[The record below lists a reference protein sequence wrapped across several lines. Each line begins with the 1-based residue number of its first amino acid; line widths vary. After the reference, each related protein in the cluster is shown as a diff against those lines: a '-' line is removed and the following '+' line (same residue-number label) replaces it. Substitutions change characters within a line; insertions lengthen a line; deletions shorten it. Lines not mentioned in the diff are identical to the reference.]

1 MSQLPILKVS
11 NLTKTYKFDSKSQK
25 YQGLLDSISNLSNNS
40 IEAVKNISFDLHEGE
55 CLGIIGENG
64 AGKSTLLK
72 ILSGIVKPTSG
83 NIKYRGNILS
93 ILDVGT
99 GFHPDLNGIE
109 NIYLNGQMMG
119 YNHRDIKN
127 KINSIVKFS
136 EIDKFIYEPIK
147 TYSSGMYLRLAF
159 STIIHMNA
167 DILIIDEILSV
178 GDLGFQKK
186 CMEHILDLKKNT
198 KVSLIIVSHN
208 LMQISDICDRLIL
221 LKKGEIVKDD
231 QTYNT
236 VIKYSLDGENISDD
250 KSISTKGNIS
260 KDDIKI
266 ISAIKIEDASIKDSN
281 NNIISQFNRL
291 KEFTI
296 EINVSLLKNNDG
308 SNIGFAISDIY
319 NKRLFGGGTIYSDDF
334 SKLSKGDYLVS
345 FKIPGGIFNYGI
357 FIVNA
362 FIFDSNQNVVS
373 KYMSIAKF
381 EIIVDQKDNYGYVPM
396 KFDIKKTI
404 TKL

>member
-11 NLTKTYKFDSKSQK
+11 NLTKTYTFDSKSQK

-167 DILIIDEILSV
+167 DILIIDEIHKARRRCKLIV
-178 GDLGFQKK
+178 MELDRGALWPRIQLG
-186 CMEHILDLKKNT
+186 N
-198 KVSLIIVSHN
+198 
-208 LMQISDICDRLIL
+208 
-221 LKKGEIVKDD
+221 
-231 QTYNT
+231 
-236 VIKYSLDGENISDD
+236 
-250 KSISTKGNIS
+250 
-260 KDDIKI
+260 
-266 ISAIKIEDASIKDSN
+266 A
-281 NNIISQFNRL
+281 
-291 KEFTI
+291 
-296 EINVSLLKNNDG
+296 
-308 SNIGFAISDIY
+308 
-319 NKRLFGGGTIYSDDF
+319 RLFAHR
-334 SKLSKGDYLVS
+334 L
-345 FKIPGGIFNYGI
+345 
-357 FIVNA
+357 NA
-362 FIFDSNQNVVS
+362 NDEHKRIHL
-373 KYMSIAKF
+373 AR
-381 EIIVDQKDNYGYVPM
+381 
-396 KFDIKKTI
+396 
-404 TKL
+404 